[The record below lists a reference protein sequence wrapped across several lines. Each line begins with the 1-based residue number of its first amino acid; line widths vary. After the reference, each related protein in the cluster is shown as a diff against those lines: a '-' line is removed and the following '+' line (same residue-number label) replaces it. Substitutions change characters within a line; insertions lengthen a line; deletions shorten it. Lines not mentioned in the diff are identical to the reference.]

1 MLALAINCVTAL
13 RWSGCQPGSR
23 LGAACAWPTISSSTA
38 PPTDTTNEAFSE
50 ISISRALLLSPFRSP
65 TRIMVYNGYREIG
78 QGDNSAFPKLS
89 FCFPPGFRRPR
100 CVLHLSTD
108 VGNISSIS
116 QNEINRPVRCQQT
129 GGGGAKSCKIF
140 YSSSFSYL
148 SSLTSPSQCSSHQ
161 AD

>member
-1 MLALAINCVTAL
+1 MKWWIKIPWCLKNLKNHYENGKVGCFSPKIFD
-13 RWSGCQPGSR
+13 WSRMFWLVKQSKSFNGQ
-23 LGAACAWPTISSSTA
+23 WPVNQLLILHPRSGWQFSFSKTVLFFFLVSDVLVASSVS
-38 PPTDTTNEAFSE
+38 SE
-50 ISISRALLLSPFRSP
+50 
-65 TRIMVYNGYREIG
+65 
-78 QGDNSAFPKLS
+78 
-89 FCFPPGFRRPR
+89 
-100 CVLHLSTD
+100 

-161 AD
+161 ADW